1 MQRTD
6 LGFADPRQSLPSGG
20 AQCQH
25 GAMTNQSVLPG
36 LPASF
41 LTIHRGELVAVA
53 IVGLVLGILALVWPG
68 ATLFTIAIIFGIYLV
83 VSGIFR
89 ITVAFLAHDTTT
101 GMRWL
106 TGILGLFIVAAGV
119 YCLASPE
126 RSLLV
131 LAFVIG
137 FGWIAEGIVDIV
149 AGIQGIVSPRWLAI
163 VSGVISLVAGAITF
177 TLPGLAVSAFLIFG
191 AIMLIVVS
199 VSTLLTLPR
208 KHSVATT

>member
-1 MQRTD
+1 M
-6 LGFADPRQSLPSGG
+6 GG
-20 AQCQH
+20 
-25 GAMTNQSVLPG
+25 MTNQQSVLPG

-41 LTIHRGELVAVA
+41 LTIHRGELIAVA
-53 IVGLVLGILALVWPG
+53 IVGLVLGIVALVWPG
-68 ATLFTIAIIFGIYLV
+68 ATLVTVAIIFGIYLV

-89 ITVAFLAHDTTT
+89 ITVAFLARDSGT

-106 TGILGLFIVAAGV
+106 TGILGLFIVVAGI

-163 VSGVISLVAGAITF
+163 VSGVISLIAGIVTF
-177 TLPGLAVSAFLIFG
+177 TLPSLAVSAFLIFG

>member
-1 MQRTD
+1 
-6 LGFADPRQSLPSGG
+6 
-20 AQCQH
+20 
-25 GAMTNQSVLPG
+25 V
-36 LPASF
+36 
-41 LTIHRGELVAVA
+41 VA
-53 IVGLVLGILALVWPG
+53 GI
-68 ATLFTIAIIFGIYLV
+68 
-83 VSGIFR
+83 
-89 ITVAFLAHDTTT
+89 
-101 GMRWL
+101 
-106 TGILGLFIVAAGV
+106 

-163 VSGVISLVAGAITF
+163 VSGVISLIAGIVTF
-177 TLPGLAVSAFLIFG
+177 TLPSLAVSAFLIFG

>member
-1 MQRTD
+1 M
-6 LGFADPRQSLPSGG
+6 
-20 AQCQH
+20 
-25 GAMTNQSVLPG
+25 GAMTNQQSVLPG
-36 LPASF
+36 LPARF
-41 LTIHRGELVAVA
+41 LTIHRGELIAVA
-53 IVGLVLGILALVWPG
+53 IVGLVLGIVALVWPG
-68 ATLFTIAIIFGIYLV
+68 ATLVTIAIIFGIYLV

-89 ITVAFLAHDTTT
+89 ITVAFLARDSTTA
-101 GMRWL
+101 MRWL
-106 TGILGLFIVAAGV
+106 TGILGVLIVVAGI

-149 AGIQGIVSPRWLAI
+149 AGIQGIVSPGWLAI
-163 VSGVISLVAGAITF
+163 VSGVVSLIAGIVTF
-177 TLPGLAVSAFLIFG
+177 TLPSLAVSAFLIFG

>member
-1 MQRTD
+1 
-6 LGFADPRQSLPSGG
+6 
-20 AQCQH
+20 
-25 GAMTNQSVLPG
+25 MTNDQSVLPG
-36 LPASF
+36 LPARF
-41 LTIHRGELVAVA
+41 LTVHRGELVAVA
-53 IVGLVLGILALVWPG
+53 IVGLVLGIVALIWPG
-68 ATLFTIAIIFGIYLV
+68 ATLVTVAIIFGIYLV
-83 VSGIFR
+83 VSGVFR
-89 ITVAFLAHDTTT
+89 ISVAFLAHTSGT

-106 TGILGLFIVAAGV
+106 TGILGLLVAAAGV

-126 RSLLV
+126 RSLIV

-137 FGWIAEGIVDIV
+137 FGWIAEGIIDIT

-163 VSGVISLVAGAITF
+163 VSGVISLIAGIVTF

>member
-1 MQRTD
+1 M
-6 LGFADPRQSLPSGG
+6 
-20 AQCQH
+20 
-25 GAMTNQSVLPG
+25 GAMSNDQNVLPG
-36 LPASF
+36 LPTSF

-53 IVGLVLGILALVWPG
+53 IVGLILGIIALIWPG
-68 ATLFTIAIIFGIYLV
+68 ATLVTIAIIFGIYLV

-89 ITVAFLAHDTTT
+89 ISVAFLARGSSAGT
-101 GMRWL
+101 RWL
-106 TGILGLFIVAAGV
+106 TGILGLLVVIAGI
-119 YCLASPE
+119 YCLVSPE
-126 RSLLV
+126 RSLVV

-137 FGWIAEGIVDIV
+137 FGWIAEGVIDII
-149 AGIQGIVSPRWLAI
+149 AGIQGVVSPRWLAI
-163 VSGVISLVAGAITF
+163 VSGVISLIAGIVTF